1 MTTGKELLIVKII
14 FKKFSEIWLSYIFM
28 PDPKEWESP
37 KFPLSSSSTEGKII
51 NCYGKWWGPTFEIK
65 HLGAVL

>member
-1 MTTGKELLIVKII
+1 
-14 FKKFSEIWLSYIFM
+14 M
-28 PDPKEWESP
+28 PDPKEWDSP